1 MTKQTQQIILFALFA
16 LVSYGIWKYF
26 FDREKLI
33 QDKPFTKGYSVENV
47 ELKITDE
54 SGQLTA
60 RFISPNLTRYTDS
73 PVLHINEPLFWTY
86 HDGTEHWLLES
97 QKAEYN
103 TDKEEVDF
111 SDKLMAH
118 TVNVEHPTYFE
129 TNSLLLDLKNKN
141 AYTDDGV
148 VFKQNQMIMTGQIAQ
163 FDLTHETL
171 EVNKNVKA
179 VYKSQYAPK

>member
-1 MTKQTQQIILFALFA
+1 MTKQTQQIVIFSLFA
-16 LVSYGIWKYF
+16 LVSYGVWKYF
-26 FDREKLI
+26 FDREKFI

-60 RFISPNLTRYTDS
+60 RFTSPNLTRYTDS

-86 HDGTEHWLLES
+86 HEGKEHWLLES

-103 TDKEEVDF
+103 TEEEEIDF
-111 SDKLMAH
+111 SEKLMAH
-118 TVNVEHPTYFE
+118 TVGIEQPTSFE
-129 TNSLLLDLKNKN
+129 ANSLLLDLKNKI
-141 AYTDDGV
+141 ATTDDGV
-148 VFKQNQMIMTGQIAQ
+148 VFKQNNMIMTGQIAK
-163 FDLTHETL
+163 FDLTQETL

-179 VYKSQYAPK
+179 IYKSQYKK